1 LLTIKPGAV
10 VYQAKVTLSGILPEI
25 WRRLLLPG
33 NTKLEQ
39 VHESIQTVFGWSNSH
54 LHEFEIAG
62 QRYGDPDNPPHGD
75 FISERAT
82 KCKLKFL
89 NLKPGDKF
97 IYRYDFGDDWTHE
110 IEIEDV
116 LPPDPNGYY
125 PDCIAGAR
133 ACPPEDCGGIPGY
146 QNFLEAICDASHPD
160 HHQLLKWIGGDFD
173 PERFD
178 RNEARKGILIMMT
191 IS

>member
-1 LLTIKPGAV
+1 M
-10 VYQAKVTLSGILPEI
+10 KVTLLGISPEI
-25 WRRLLLPG
+25 WRRFLFPG
-33 NTKLEQ
+33 NSKLEQ
-39 VHESIQTVFGWSNSH
+39 VHESIQIAFGWQNCH
-54 LHEFEIAG
+54 LHEFEIVG
-62 QRYGDPDNPPHGD
+62 QRYGDPDNPLDSD

-89 NLKPGDKF
+89 NLKPGDTF

-110 IEIEDV
+110 IEIEDL

-146 QNFLEAICDASHPD
+146 QNLLEAVADAGHPD
-160 HHQLLKWIGGDFD
+160 HDQLLNWAGGDFD
-173 PERFD
+173 PENFD
-178 RNEARKGILIMMT
+178 LKEAHSCIGSMLMMMT
-191 IS
+191 LS